1 MPAQHIFTED
11 YKDRPYWWDVSPAP
25 EAPEQDLP
33 ARTEVAIVGSGY
45 TGACAAIATA
55 RGGRETLV
63 LDAEQVGWGCSSR
76 NGGQISNT
84 LKPSLSSLTRTY
96 GADLALKILQEGMRS
111 MEFVRDFIAQEEIDC
126 DFRQNGKFYAAHNP
140 AQYEAMARKYANQTK
155 GLEVEAHMAPRAD
168 QRSEIGS
175 DAYYGGAV
183 LPENAALDPAKLQNG
198 LVDRARAA
206 GARFVS
212 HCRVENIRREGKG
225 FRLQTAKGPVLAND
239 VIIATSGYTGA
250 VTPWLR
256 RRVIPIGSYVIAT
269 EELPR
274 ETVREMFPHDRIV
287 TDSRK
292 VVYYYRA
299 SPDGRRVLFGGRVSL
314 KETDPRASAPLLRK
328 ELISL
333 FPQISDV
340 RVSHSWMGF
349 VDFTFDS
356 MPHVGK
362 HDGMYYA
369 MGYCGSGIATATYLG
384 MKAGQKVLGSPE
396 GDTPL
401 DKTRFST
408 RPFYTGNPW
417 FLSQSIRYYRWKDAS
432 GK

>member
-1 MPAQHIFTED
+1 MPTQQIFTDD

-25 EAPEQDLP
+25 EAPEHDLP
-33 ARTEVAIVGSGY
+33 SRTEVAIVGGGY
-45 TGACAAIATA
+45 TGSCAAIATA

-63 LDAEQVGWGCSSR
+63 LDAEQPGWGCSSR

-84 LKPSLSSLTRTY
+84 LKPSLSSLTRKY

-111 MEFVRDFIAQEEIDC
+111 TEFLRDFIGQEEIDC
-126 DFRQNGKFYAAHNP
+126 DYRPNGKFFAAHNP

-155 GLEVEAHMAPRAD
+155 GLEVEAHMTPRAD

-175 DAYYGGAV
+175 DAYYGGVV
-183 LPENAALDPAKLQNG
+183 LPQNAALDPAKLQNG

-212 HCRVENIRREGKG
+212 HCRVESIRREGKG
-225 FRLQTAKGPVLAND
+225 FRLQTAKGPVFADD

-250 VTPWLR
+250 ATPWLR

-269 EELPR
+269 EELPS

-314 KETDPRASAPLLRK
+314 KETDARASAPLLRK

-333 FPQISDV
+333 FPQIGDV
-340 RVSHSWMGF
+340 RISHSWMGF

-384 MKAGQKVLGSPE
+384 MKAGLKVLGSPE

-417 FLSQSIRYYRWKDAS
+417 FLSQSIRYYRWRDAS